1 MSELQYKQVAVESFL
16 ETDDVLTVVTKS
28 PAPYD
33 VEDKKNFEGL
43 LQIHTSFAALL
54 VIAEAYQA

>member
-1 MSELQYKQVAVESFL
+1 MSELQYKQVAIESFL

-28 PAPYD
+28 SAPYD
-33 VEDKKNFEGL
+33 IEDKKNFESL